1 MNSWWLHGRFG
12 IMSRPCRDAL
22 RCLRLSPHCV
32 RCYSYLTPLGW
43 FMYNWKVKSENWK
56 VKIEKWKVA
65 TSNLYSNLINPTWG
79 EVLCGWGQILLF
91 CEPEVCYLVDWY
103 EVACLRHAWGWS
115 SLPHTARLRCLV
127 WGYWDC
133 MPPARLV
140 MVPVTPHCTPS
151 VFSVGLLRLRIFDT
165 LIDGHC
171 YPTLHTFCV

>member
-1 MNSWWLHGRFG
+1 MITWPIWDYVASLSGRTPLPQ
-12 IMSRPCRDAL
+12 IITAL
-22 RCLRLSPHCV
+22 RTVLFISHPFGVIYVQL
-32 RCYSYLTPLGW
+32 
-43 FMYNWKVKSENWK
+43 KSENWK
-56 VKIEKWKVA
+56 VA
-65 TSNLYSNLINPTWG
+65 TSNHYSNLINPTRG
-79 EVLCGWGQILLF
+79 EVLCGWGQTLF
-91 CEPEVCYLVDWY
+91 LCVPREHYLVDWY

-165 LIDGHC
+165 LRDGHF
-171 YPTLHTFCV
+171 YPTLHAFGV